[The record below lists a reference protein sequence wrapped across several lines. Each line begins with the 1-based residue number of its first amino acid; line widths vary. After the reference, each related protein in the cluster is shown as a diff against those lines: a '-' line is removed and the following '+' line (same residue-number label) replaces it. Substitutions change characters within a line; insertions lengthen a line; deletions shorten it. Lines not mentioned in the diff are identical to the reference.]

1 MIIPDTHTLIW
12 LWVGDSKLGTEAK
25 QVLDEALRDGQIV
38 VSSFT
43 FWEVALL
50 RARNRIDFPEDVSA
64 WRRELLEQGLTEIP
78 VDGEIGI
85 RANSLQDFHPDPA
98 DRIIVATA
106 LDGHR
111 LVTADERILD
121 WSGDLDRLDARR

>member
-1 MIIPDTHTLIW
+1 MLITK
-12 LWVGDSKLGTEAK
+12 GR
-25 QVLDEALRDGQIV
+25 LDA
-38 VSSFT
+38 
-43 FWEVALL
+43 
-50 RARNRIDFPEDVSA
+50 PEDVSA
-64 WRRELLEQGLTEIP
+64 WRHELLEQGLVEIP

-85 RANSLQDFHPDPA
+85 RANSLQDFHADPA